1 MFKNLSLL
9 SLIFLVQSAVANG
22 SGELTVQ
29 DFQSMDIFVHVQVLS
44 SDRVFSDELKGE
56 DVYKVNYF
64 TDNLCTPNDQTDEVV
79 CEPAMVCEYIV
90 VDTQESQNNIFS
102 ATETGVS
109 CDQDLEEV
117 IGDPVLI
124 DEY

>member
-64 TDNLCTPNDQTDEVV
+64 TENLCRPNDQTDEVV